1 MYKAVFLIAAAMLTA
16 AGCRSRELRDVPEVT
31 PLPRENV
38 RISMDVNISDTAA
51 VPAENNTAA
60 ESRTAAAA
68 PESDRVKKA
77 QRKAASQVILSDN
90 EKSRQKKSARRERKR
105 KEYVPDV
112 TGLIDGELNSVER
125 RYVQDVRRRRE
136 EQVQKSE
143 QQVFGSFK
151 PEGIFKSN
159 AE

>member
-1 MYKAVFLIAAAMLTA
+1 MYKAVFLIAAAMLAA
-16 AGCRSRELRDVPEVT
+16 AGCRSRDRQDVPEVT

-38 RISMDVNISDTAA
+38 RISMDVNISDSVAPA
-51 VPAENNTAA
+51 VQNNTAA
-60 ESRTAAAA
+60 PA
-68 PESDRVKKA
+68 PAPDRVKKA
-77 QRKAASQVILSDN
+77 QRKAASQLILSDN
-90 EKSRQKKSARRERKR
+90 ERSRQKKSARRERKR

-125 RYVQDVRRRRE
+125 SYVQDVRRRRE

-143 QQVFGSFK
+143 QQIFGSFK
-151 PEGIFKSN
+151 PEGIFKRN